1 MTPTLPPDILTLIRH
16 APEGM
21 ALLSVWAGK
30 PGQIV
35 ACNEE
40 YARLHGYPADRLIGQ
55 PFTVLGSPGPDNS
68 APDSPAP
75 GGVVLETDTAPGT
88 SWSRTVTAAT
98 EELRVQPDG
107 TTHLVEVARSAVRL
121 QGSPYL
127 LESAR
132 DADARRALIAQLSEG
147 ALQDALTGLGNR
159 RAFEQDLELEL
170 ARAARH
176 HYPLTVLMA
185 DLDGLKRVN
194 DERGHDQGDAL
205 LRTFAASLRAQ
216 FRTSDRLYR
225 LGGDEF
231 AAILTHADTA
241 TFNRVLGRVH
251 GAMIQTR
258 EQTGLPGADVSV
270 GYSTY
275 PQESSSQGDLVRLAD
290 ERMYGQ
296 KRAHHG
302 AELGVSRAAGHT
314 DATIQ
319 SVLRRTVRLTFALLS
334 HAGEPTPLD
343 WATLLEAAVIA
354 VPDAECGSLSVL
366 EDHRFV
372 LRALVGQPQTRL
384 GQSHTPQEALRHY
397 GGSEEEWRH
406 GRPHIQ
412 VDAAKAKAASGVA
425 PDPASPDSDSPGP
438 ASPDP
443 TPPDPA
449 TPVAR
454 ASVTPAPS
462 QAASTRTALCVPVV
476 VEQKVVAHIDI
487 ESLVG
492 TVFGAESLYSALEFA
507 EQVAALLASR
517 ERLARETNRR
527 RELEALAALN
537 VALSHA
543 RTPETVEQV
552 LADQAVELLVTRY
565 ATYLKYDP
573 QTDCLASTVSSG
585 KLAETR
591 QVVLPRGVGLS
602 WQAAEARQI
611 TRYDDARTEAGGYQ
625 HEQLTVS
632 LSTLYA
638 PLLSSGG
645 QLLGVLAVGREA
657 SPFSDLDVMLVQA
670 MISAAATSLERTGEA
685 AVIVQARMGALHAV
699 GLALE
704 TRDFETRGH
713 TERVASLSQQMA
725 VALGLDARQAAALH
739 EGAFLHDI
747 GKLSLPD
754 EVLLKPGALTPEERA
769 LMQTHAQIGFD
780 LSRRLPSQPGA
791 DLLILHHHEW
801 WNGEGYPH
809 RLSGEVIPLLARAF
823 AVIDVYDA
831 LISERS
837 YKRAWSEQEAASELR
852 RLSGTQFDP
861 QMVRVFLEM
870 LKL

>member
-1 MTPTLPPDILTLIRH
+1 MTPSVPPDILTLIQH
-16 APEGM
+16 APEGV
-21 ALLSVWAGK
+21 ALLAVEAGK
-30 PGQIV
+30 PAWIV
-35 ACNEE
+35 VCNDA
-40 YARLHGYPADRLIGQ
+40 YARLHGYPADQLTRQ
-55 PFTVLGSPGPDNS
+55 PFSVLTGDVAETADPNGGP
-68 APDSPAP
+68 
-75 GGVVLETDTAPGT
+75 LMQ
-88 SWSRTVTAAT
+88 AAT
-98 EELRVQPDG
+98 PAREEVRLQLDG
-107 TTHLVEVARSAVRL
+107 TAHLVEVARSLVTL
-121 QGSPYL
+121 HGQVYL
-127 LESAR
+127 FESAR
-132 DADARRALIAQLSEG
+132 DLNTRNQLMLQLSER

-185 DLDGLKRVN
+185 DLDGLKQVN
-194 DERGHDQGDAL
+194 DEHGHDRGDVL
-205 LRTFAASLRAQ
+205 LRTFALSLQSQ

-241 TFNRVLGRVH
+241 TFSQVLGRVH
-251 GAMIQTR
+251 GAMLQTR
-258 EQTGLPGADVSV
+258 EQTGLHGADVSV

-302 AELGVSRAAGHT
+302 AALGVSRAAGHAE
-314 DATIQ
+314 ATIQ
-319 SVLRRTVRLTFALLS
+319 AVLQRTVRLTFALLS
-334 HAGEPTPLD
+334 HSGEPTPLD

-366 EDHRFV
+366 EGNRFV
-372 LRALVGQPQTRL
+372 IRALVGQPQITL
-384 GQSHTPQEALRHY
+384 GQSHTPKEALLHY

-406 GRPHIQ
+406 GRPNIQ
-412 VDAAKAKAASGVA
+412 TGPVPEQSQTDAAFQTEGRLT
-425 PDPASPDSDSPGP
+425 
-438 ASPDP
+438 
-443 TPPDPA
+443 TPPVCQPA
-449 TPVAR
+449 DLQPARSATSAPVASDL
-454 ASVTPAPS
+454 AQPS
-462 QAASTRTALCVPVV
+462 QAPSIRTALCVPVV
-476 VEQKVVAHIDI
+476 VEQSVVAHIDI

-492 TVFGAESLYSALEFA
+492 KVFGAESLFAALEFA

-573 QTDCLASTVSSG
+573 QTDCLSSTVSSG

-602 WQAAEARQI
+602 WKAAEARQI

-625 HEQLTVS
+625 HEQLSVS

-685 AVIVQARMGALHAV
+685 AIILQARMGALHAV

-713 TERVASLSQQMA
+713 TERVASLSRQMA
-725 VALGLDARQAAALH
+725 GALGLDAQQAGALH

-754 EVLLKPGALTPEERA
+754 AVLLKPGLLTFQERE

-780 LSRRLPSQPGA
+780 LSQRLPSQPGA

-801 WNGEGYPH
+801 WNGAGYPH
-809 RLSGEVIPLLARAF
+809 RLSGEAIPLLARAF

-831 LISERS
+831 LISERP
-837 YKRAWSEQEAASELR
+837 YKRAWSHEEAASELR
-852 RLSGTQFDP
+852 RLSGIQFDP
-861 QMVRVFLEM
+861 QMVEVFLEM

>member
-1 MTPTLPPDILTLIRH
+1 MTSDLPPDLLTLIQH

-21 ALLSVWAGK
+21 ALLSFEAGR
-30 PGQIV
+30 PGRILT
-35 ACNEE
+35 CNEA
-40 YARLHGYPADRLIGQ
+40 YARLHGYTAEQLSGQ
-55 PFTVLGSPGPDNS
+55 RFAVLSGAVPVKGGRYAAASLPPVSLQPVSLQPVS
-68 APDSPAP
+68 A
-75 GGVVLETDTAPGT
+75 V
-88 SWSRTVTAAT
+88 T
-98 EELRVQPDG
+98 EESRLQPDG
-107 TTHLVEVARSAVRL
+107 SAHLVEVARSALTL
-121 QGSPYL
+121 QGRPYL
-127 LESAR
+127 LESVRGA
-132 DADARRALIAQLSEG
+132 AAPRALISQLSER

-185 DLDGLKRVN
+185 DLDGLKRIN
-194 DERGHDQGDAL
+194 DERGHDQGDVL
-205 LRTFAASLRAQ
+205 LRTFAQSLRAQ

-231 AAILTHADTA
+231 SAILTHADTA
-241 TFNRVLGRVH
+241 TFHQVLSRVH
-251 GAMIQTR
+251 DAMLQTR
-258 EQTGLPGADVSV
+258 EQTGLYGADVSV

-275 PQESSSQGDLVRLAD
+275 PLESSSQGDLVRLAD

-302 AELGVSRAAGHT
+302 AALGVSRAAGHT

-319 SVLRRTVRLTFALLS
+319 AVLQRTVRLTLALLS
-334 HAGEPTPLD
+334 HADEPTALD

-354 VPDAECGSLSVL
+354 VPNAECGSLSVL

-372 LRALVGQPQTRL
+372 LRALVGLPQTRL
-384 GQSHTPQEALRHY
+384 GESFTPQEALLHY
-397 GGSEEEWRH
+397 GGTEEEWRH
-406 GRPHIQ
+406 GRPNIR
-412 VDAAKAKAASGVA
+412 A
-425 PDPASPDSDSPGP
+425 DSPALAPGP
-438 ASPDP
+438 EIESP
-443 TPPDPA
+443 A
-449 TPVAR
+449 VLA
-454 ASVTPAPS
+454 
-462 QAASTRTALCVPVV
+462 RTAICVPVV

-492 TVFGAESLYSALEFA
+492 RAFGDEALSSALEFA

-517 ERLARETNRR
+517 ERLARETDRR

-543 RTPETVEQV
+543 RTPGTVEQV
-552 LADQAVELLVTRY
+552 LADQAVKLLVTRY

-573 QTDCLASTVSSG
+573 LTDCLFSTVSSG

-591 QVVLPRGVGLS
+591 QVVLPRGIGLS
-602 WQAAEARQI
+602 WEAAETRQI
-611 TRYDDARTEAGGYQ
+611 TRYDDARTEARGYQ
-625 HEQLTVS
+625 HEKLAVS

-638 PLLSSGG
+638 PLLSSAG

-670 MISAAATSLERTGEA
+670 MVSAAATSLERTGEA
-685 AVIVQARMGALHAV
+685 AIILQARMGALHAV

-713 TERVASLSQQMA
+713 TERVAALSQQMA
-725 VALGLDARQAAALH
+725 AALGLDAAQAGALH
-739 EGAFLHDI
+739 EGAYLHDI

-754 EVLLKPGALTPEERA
+754 VVLLKPGALTPEERE
-769 LMQTHAQIGFD
+769 LMQAHARIGFE
-780 LSRRLPSQPGA
+780 LSQRLPSQPGA

-809 RLSGEVIPLLARAF
+809 RLSGEAIPLLARAF

-831 LISERS
+831 LTTERP

-861 QMVRVFLEM
+861 QMVEVFLGM